1 MLLAVM
7 LIVHFQELRDLEKRV
22 EDSGDS
28 GEALEIAKNVVFEVS
43 GRTCLKHT
51 CLEKLEVLG
60 ETYFYFSY
68 FHVILTPIPFQSQ
81 KRKHILCLILSLA

>member
-7 LIVHFQELRDLEKRV
+7 LLVHFQELRDLEKRV
-22 EDSGDS
+22 ENSR
-28 GEALEIAKNVVFEVS
+28 EAMEIAKNVVFEVS

-68 FHVILTPIPFQSQ
+68 FHVILTPILFKA
-81 KRKHILCLILSLA
+81 KRESIFYV

>member
-1 MLLAVM
+1 MLLVVM
-7 LIVHFQELRDLEKRV
+7 LLVHFQELRDLEKRV
-22 EDSGDS
+22 ED
-28 GEALEIAKNVVFEVS
+28 ENVVFEVS

-68 FHVILTPIPFQSQ
+68 FHVILTPILFQSQ
-81 KRKHILCLILSLA
+81 KRKHI

>member
-1 MLLAVM
+1 MLLVVM
-7 LIVHFQELRDLEKRV
+7 LLVHFQELRDLEKRV
-22 EDSGDS
+22 GDSEDSW
-28 GEALEIAKNVVFEVS
+28 EALEIAKNVVFEVS

-68 FHVILTPIPFQSQ
+68 FHVILTPFQSH
-81 KRKHILCLILSLA
+81 KRKHI

>member
-7 LIVHFQELRDLEKRV
+7 LLVHFQELRDLEKRV
-22 EDSGDS
+22 ENSR
-28 GEALEIAKNVVFEVS
+28 EAMEIAKNVVFEVS

-68 FHVILTPIPFQSQ
+68 FHVILTPFQRQ
-81 KRKHILCLILSLA
+81 KRKHISCLILSLA

>member
-7 LIVHFQELRDLEKRV
+7 LLVHFQELRDLEKRV
-22 EDSGDS
+22 ENSR
-28 GEALEIAKNVVFEVS
+28 EAMEIAKNVVFEVS

-68 FHVILTPIPFQSQ
+68 FHVILTPFQSQ
-81 KRKHILCLILSLA
+81 KRKHILCQILSLA

>member
-7 LIVHFQELRDLEKRV
+7 LLVHFQELRDLEKRV
-22 EDSGDS
+22 ENSR
-28 GEALEIAKNVVFEVS
+28 EAMEIAKNVVFEVS

-60 ETYFYFSY
+60 ETYFFFSY
-68 FHVILTPIPFQSQ
+68 FHVILIPILFQSQ
-81 KRKHILCLILSLA
+81 KRKHISCLILSLA

>member
-1 MLLAVM
+1 MLLSVM
-7 LIVHFQELRDLEKRV
+7 FVVHFQELRDLEKRV

-28 GEALEIAKNVVFEVS
+28 GEAMEIAKNVVFEVS

-60 ETYFYFSY
+60 ETYFFFS
-68 FHVILTPIPFQSQ
+68 
-81 KRKHILCLILSLA
+81 

>member
-7 LIVHFQELRDLEKRV
+7 LLVHFQELRDLEKRV
-22 EDSGDS
+22 EDSEDS
-28 GEALEIAKNVVFEVS
+28 GEAMEIAKNVVFEVS

-60 ETYFYFSY
+60 ETYFFFSY
-68 FHVILTPIPFQSQ
+68 FHVILIPILFQSQ
-81 KRKHILCLILSLA
+81 KRKHILCPILSLA